1 MQHCYYIAR
10 SFVKVRVD
18 NESIVAIMVY
28 LGEGKNNIVA
38 SSSSLIIVLF

>member
-1 MQHCYYIAR
+1 
-10 SFVKVRVD
+10 VKVRVD

-38 SSSSLIIVLF
+38 SSSSSLIIVLF